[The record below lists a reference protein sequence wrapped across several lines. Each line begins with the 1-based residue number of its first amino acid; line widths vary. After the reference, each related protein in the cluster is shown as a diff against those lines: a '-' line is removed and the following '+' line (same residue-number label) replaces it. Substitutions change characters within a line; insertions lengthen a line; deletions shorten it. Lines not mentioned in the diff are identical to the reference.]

1 MTQEWYLIQ
10 QELTLAEL
18 GVQMALF
25 LVVEARSEGVP
36 HVLPY
41 S

>member
-1 MTQEWYLIQ
+1 VTQEWYLIQ
-10 QELTLAEL
+10 PELTLAKL

-25 LVVEARSEGVP
+25 LVVEARYEGVP